1 MTKCEHCSFVA
12 SSEYALAEHLLRMHH
27 SKVVVSNKENYKP
40 LKHFERR
47 VKKNNFL
54 DIF

>member
-12 SSEYALAEHLLRMHH
+12 SSEYALAEHLLRMH
-27 SKVVVSNKENYKP
+27 SKEPAVSNKENYKP
-40 LKHFERR
+40 LKYFERQ

>member
-12 SSEYALAEHLLRMHH
+12 SSEYALAEHLLRMH
-27 SKVVVSNKENYKP
+27 SKVVSNKENYKP
-40 LKHFERR
+40 LKPFERR